1 VGAEVLEAFRA
12 AAFTEDEIRNWF
24 RPEVEDIGVA
34 QLEATGLDSRRP
46 VSVPRHRAGRYRLD
60 VAKANVD
67 QLRAAGL
74 DAANIAACGL
84 CTACHPSV
92 FPSYRRDGAGT
103 GRFAGVIRRSIGP
116 PNPSL
121 TTALTFGPQP

>member
-34 QLEATGLDSRRP
+34 QLEATELDSRRP

-103 GRFAGVIRRSIGP
+103 GRFAGVIRRR
-116 PNPSL
+116 
-121 TTALTFGPQP
+121 